1 MLSDGYAV
9 GKIRATNFT
18 CGGTKQRRLRL
29 GNFMNY
35 DASGIGLPQSR
46 ISVAQQV
53 LTDLITQTN
62 DVRFGMM
69 VYQL

>member
-1 MLSDGYAV
+1 
-9 GKIRATNFT
+9 
-18 CGGTKQRRLRL
+18 
-29 GNFMNY
+29 MNY
-35 DASGIGLPQSR
+35 DASGIGLSQSR

-69 VYQL
+69 VYNSNDT